1 MKRLILFSG
10 GVESTALLTI
20 KSTEDVVI
28 TIEDTSP
35 GETATFNKQAV
46 LNIAAAMQCDVK
58 FCTVFT
64 PYERPRTNDQTHWV
78 YQLWPFLA
86 VASAWCAKD
95 PSISTI
101 WYGYSLPQDESDGTD
116 SLYAPW
122 KKYAQLYDG
131 WNIMHPTVSI
141 VFPTKEYTK
150 LQHWEMIPDHV
161 KPLVRTCLKNVHPD
175 KDENCGTCR
184 KCLELKSF
192 PGSCFN
198 PR

>member
-1 MKRLILFSG
+1 MRRLILFSG
-10 GVESTALLTI
+10 GVESTALLTL
-20 KSTEDVVI
+20 KSPEDVVI
-28 TIEDTSP
+28 TIQDTSP
-35 GETATFNKQAV
+35 SGVMSFNKQAV
-46 LNIAAAMQCDVK
+46 LNIAAAMQCEVK
-58 FCTVFT
+58 FCTIHT
-64 PYERPRTNDQTHWV
+64 PYGDPLVGEKVQPV

-101 WYGYSLPQDESDGTD
+101 WYGYSLPQDEFDGTD

-141 VFPTKEYTK
+141 VFPTKKYTK

-184 KCLELKSF
+184 KCLELKSLA
-192 PGSCFN
+192 GSCFN

>member
-86 VASAWCAKD
+86 VASTWCAKD
-95 PSISTI
+95 PSITAL
-101 WYGYSLPQDESDGTD
+101 WYGGEYGGVDL
-116 SLYAPW
+116 LYDPW
-122 KKYAQLYDG
+122 KKYVQLRDG
-131 WNIMHPTVSI
+131 WNLMHPNVPI
-141 VFPTKEYTK
+141 VFPLEAYTK
-150 LQHWEMIPDHV
+150 VEHWDMIPDHV
-161 KPLVRTCLKNVHPD
+161 KPLVRTCLLNVHPD

-184 KCLELKSF
+184 KCLELKSLA
-192 PGSCFN
+192 GSCFN